1 MLIFLYF
8 FYFIYFILS
17 LFLFLLICIEK
28 GKEWGWKNKTDVRT
42 FMIYYQ
48 SSVHVY
54 TFFKQTPEHQLF
66 IHQDLQNN
74 FDYFIDSFVYYISL
88 PALDLSDDVL
98 VI

>member
-1 MLIFLYF
+1 
-8 FYFIYFILS
+8 
-17 LFLFLLICIEK
+17 
-28 GKEWGWKNKTDVRT
+28 
-42 FMIYYQ
+42 MIYYQ

-88 PALDLSDDVL
+88 PELDLSDDVL